1 MDTLIA
7 ACIVLVLTNIS
18 FAVLAEQQRRRAHR
32 AELLHEITRA
42 RQGEIRKEA
51 HEQGLFDGYKRGW
64 GEAYAAALKAE
75 ARGLN
80 ALDAIVRVGKL
91 NAPALLTEQE
101 QLTI

>member
-1 MDTLIA
+1 MD
-7 ACIVLVLTNIS
+7 LVLACATLALTTIS
-18 FAVLAEQQRRRAHR
+18 FAILAERQRRRARR
-32 AELLHEITRA
+32 AELLLDITHA

-75 ARGLN
+75 ARGLST
-80 ALDAIVRVGKL
+80 LDAIVRTGKV
-91 NAPALLTEQE
+91 NAPALLAEQE